1 MPYPV
6 AACRGRGSQVV
17 VAPVADFSG
26 TPTSILA
33 SELVQFTDLST
44 GATSWEWDFGDGGT
58 SKEQHPLYSYE
69 MPGTYTVTLSING
82 GGDAKTKT
90 RVDYIVVG

>member
-1 MPYPV
+1 MTRAV
-6 AACRGRGSQVV
+6 KNLLVLAQTAA
-17 VAPVADFSG
+17 VADFSA
-26 TPTSILA
+26 TPTSIAA

-58 SKEQHPLYSYE
+58 SSVQNPDYSYE

-82 GGDAKTKT
+82 GGGAKTKT
-90 RVDYIVVG
+90 RVDYITAS